1 MLEKKT
7 GTSLS
12 DANSVQTGN
21 MQLTTT
27 ANDEASPGTSAFSQ
41 ENISK
46 SSRIKDIKKRSFSTA
61 AKVTRSMRHL
71 QPTIESTDDEGSKS
85 KRKRTKK

>member
-7 GTSLS
+7 GTLLL

-21 MQLTTT
+21 SQSTTT
-27 ANDEASPGTSAFSQ
+27 NDEASPGTSAAGQ
-41 ENISK
+41 ENMSK

-61 AKVTRSMRHL
+61 SKVTRGMRYL
-71 QPTIESTDDEGSKS
+71 QPTIESADNEGSKS
-85 KRKRTKK
+85 KRKRSKK